1 MEFTA
6 TVSGDTL
13 YLSWSSRS
21 PSTEQDL
28 HRLGGDWEDF
38 NVYRFGFD
46 EITTKN
52 VLKYAKM
59 NGQLKY
65 AGNSLDLIKA
75 MVKKARE
82 AEKLTQGDA
91 DAEISPL
98 LKKCAPRTAQALR
111 PYQRAGVKFLA
122 TNDSSLLADDPGSGK
137 AQPLSEPVLTPK
149 GFVPMGEITPGMEV
163 IGKNGKPT
171 RVLKVFPQ
179 GERQIYRVSF
189 RDGTS
194 VRCDADHL
202 WEVQNK
208 RQRTITGKK
217 QVLTTREI
225 IAQGVLKPDGRA
237 NFSIPLVEPVE
248 FPKKK
253 FPLDPYLYG
262 VLLGDGG
269 VTTHTANLTSDKEIV
284 DSLNL
289 PEGVTTRLI
298 KDEGWWGEYRLRGLM
313 TILKRENVE
322 RARSEHKR
330 IDQRVLMSSAED
342 RLAVLQGLLDTDGET
357 SKSRGKNSS
366 NVTFGSTSKGL
377 IEDVSF
383 IVRSLGGVA
392 SEYGVKETTFTHKG
406 ELRRG
411 QDFYRVNIA
420 LPQGMAPF
428 RLSRKLERWVPR
440 SKYPA
445 TKFIVSIEEDG
456 VEEAQCILVESEDH
470 LYVTRDFAV
479 THNTVQTIAAII
491 SAGVEGDILV
501 LAPTVAANISWP
513 EEMRKWSP
521 RDEAIIV
528 AGNRKKREE
537 ALAKLTKR
545 SQAPRR
551 WVFCNTEMV
560 RTNYVEKHV
569 DDEGRVYPSKYTHH
583 YPELFYLTKDQ
594 KQPREWSAIIVD
606 EAHNA
611 LITDKSQAYK
621 QTLTR
626 RGFSKLATKP
636 GGKRIAISGTPFR
649 GKPQNLWGILNWLF
663 PDTYKSYWKWAE
675 RWFEIQKGYFG
686 GVEDMSLKET
696 SKKAFYKSIQPIM
709 IRRTKAEVAPD
720 LPPKMYAGSLPPG
733 ISYDHPSQ
741 KEGLVGHWLEMEPK
755 QQRAYEE
762 MEEFATAALD
772 NGTLVANGVL
782 AELTRLKQFATSYG
796 KLDTRIDSEG
806 FEVPTFSP
814 SLPSNKLTW
823 LLEFL
828 QELGIDGKYH
838 KDTRKVVVASQFTS
852 IINSFAEEIEKKLK
866 GVKVLKITGAVNMND
881 RQDAVDK
888 FQHDDAYPILMLNTK
903 AGGVALTLDR
913 ADDIVILDET
923 FIPDDQSQVED
934 RIHRVSRMHSVTV
947 HYVRSI
953 GTVEEKIAKK
963 TIDRDNLQKQLLD
976 GARGV
981 SYARNLLGK

>member
-6 TVSGDTL
+6 TVRGDTL

-21 PSTEQDL
+21 PSTEQAL
-28 HRLGGDWEDF
+28 HQLGGDWEDF

-46 EITTKN
+46 EITVKN

-65 AGNSLDLIKA
+65 DRNSLDLIKA

-98 LKKCAPRTAQALR
+98 LTKYAPRTAQALR

-122 TNDSSLLADDPGSGK
+122 TNEGSLLADQPGLGK
-137 AQPLSEPVLTPK
+137 TVVTIS
-149 GFVPMGEITPGMEV
+149 
-163 IGKNGKPT
+163 
-171 RVLKVFPQ
+171 
-179 GERQIYRVSF
+179 
-189 RDGTS
+189 S
-194 VRCDADHL
+194 V
-202 WEVQNK
+202 
-208 RQRTITGKK
+208 
-217 QVLTTREI
+217 
-225 IAQGVLKPDGRA
+225 
-237 NFSIPLVEPVE
+237 
-248 FPKKK
+248 
-253 FPLDPYLYG
+253 
-262 VLLGDGG
+262 
-269 VTTHTANLTSDKEIV
+269 
-284 DSLNL
+284 
-289 PEGVTTRLI
+289 
-298 KDEGWWGEYRLRGLM
+298 
-313 TILKRENVE
+313 
-322 RARSEHKR
+322 
-330 IDQRVLMSSAED
+330 
-342 RLAVLQGLLDTDGET
+342 
-357 SKSRGKNSS
+357 
-366 NVTFGSTSKGL
+366 
-377 IEDVSF
+377 
-383 IVRSLGGVA
+383 
-392 SEYGVKETTFTHKG
+392 
-406 ELRRG
+406 
-411 QDFYRVNIA
+411 
-420 LPQGMAPF
+420 
-428 RLSRKLERWVPR
+428 
-440 SKYPA
+440 
-445 TKFIVSIEEDG
+445 
-456 VEEAQCILVESEDH
+456 
-470 LYVTRDFAV
+470 
-479 THNTVQTIAAII
+479 I

-521 RDEAIIV
+521 RDEAIVV

-537 ALAKLTKR
+537 ALAKLTKK

-560 RTNYVEKHV
+560 RTNYVEKHI
-569 DDEGRVYPSKYTHH
+569 DDDGKVYPSKYTHH

-594 KQPREWSAIIVD
+594 KKPREWDAVVVD
-606 EAHNA
+606 EAHNS

-626 RGFSKLATKP
+626 RGFTKLSTKP
-636 GGKRIAISGTPFR
+636 GAKRIAISGTPFR

-663 PDTYKSYWKWAE
+663 PDTYKSYWNWAQ
-675 RWFEIQKGYFG
+675 RWFEIQKGHFG
-686 GVEDMSLKET
+686 GVEDMSLQET
-696 SKKAFYKSIQPIM
+696 SKQAFYKSIQPIM

-741 KEGLVGHWLEMEPK
+741 KDGLVGHWLEMEPK
-755 QQRAYEE
+755 QQRAYAE

-796 KLDTRIDSEG
+796 QLDTRIDSEG

-814 SLPSNKLTW
+814 SMPSNKLTW

-838 KDTRKVVVASQFTS
+838 KDTRKVVIASQFTS
-852 IINSFAEEIEKKLK
+852 IINSFADEIEKKLK
-866 GVKVLKITGAVNMND
+866 GTKVLKITGAVNMSN

-934 RIHRVSRMHSVTV
+934 RIHRVSRMHNVTV

-976 GARGV
+976 GERGV
-981 SYARNLLGK
+981 NYARNLLGK

>member
-6 TVSGDTL
+6 TVMGDTL

-21 PSTEQDL
+21 PSTEQAL

-38 NVYRFGFD
+38 NTYRFGFD
-46 EITTKN
+46 EITVKN

-65 AGNSLDLIKA
+65 ERNSLDLIKA
-75 MVKKARE
+75 MVKRARE

-98 LKKCAPRTAQALR
+98 LTKYAPRTAQALR

-122 TNDSSLLADDPGSGK
+122 TNDSSLLADDPGAGK
-137 AQPLSEPVLTPK
+137 
-149 GFVPMGEITPGMEV
+149 
-163 IGKNGKPT
+163 
-171 RVLKVFPQ
+171 
-179 GERQIYRVSF
+179 
-189 RDGTS
+189 
-194 VRCDADHL
+194 
-202 WEVQNK
+202 
-208 RQRTITGKK
+208 
-217 QVLTTREI
+217 
-225 IAQGVLKPDGRA
+225 
-237 NFSIPLVEPVE
+237 
-248 FPKKK
+248 
-253 FPLDPYLYG
+253 
-262 VLLGDGG
+262 
-269 VTTHTANLTSDKEIV
+269 
-284 DSLNL
+284 
-289 PEGVTTRLI
+289 
-298 KDEGWWGEYRLRGLM
+298 
-313 TILKRENVE
+313 
-322 RARSEHKR
+322 
-330 IDQRVLMSSAED
+330 
-342 RLAVLQGLLDTDGET
+342 
-357 SKSRGKNSS
+357 
-366 NVTFGSTSKGL
+366 
-377 IEDVSF
+377 
-383 IVRSLGGVA
+383 
-392 SEYGVKETTFTHKG
+392 
-406 ELRRG
+406 
-411 QDFYRVNIA
+411 
-420 LPQGMAPF
+420 
-428 RLSRKLERWVPR
+428 
-440 SKYPA
+440 
-445 TKFIVSIEEDG
+445 
-456 VEEAQCILVESEDH
+456 
-470 LYVTRDFAV
+470 
-479 THNTVQTIAAII
+479 TVQTIASLI

-521 RDEAIIV
+521 RDEAIVV

-537 ALAKLTKR
+537 ALAKLTKK

-560 RTNYVEKHV
+560 RTKYIEKHV
-569 DDEGRVYPSKYTHH
+569 DDFGQAHAARYEHH
-583 YPELFYLTKDQ
+583 FPELFYLTKDQ
-594 KQPREWSAIIVD
+594 KKPREWDAIVVD

-626 RGFSKLATKP
+626 RGFTKLSTKP

-686 GVEDMSLKET
+686 GVEDMSLQET
-696 SKKAFYKSIQPIM
+696 SKQAFYKSIQPIM

-733 ISYDHPSQ
+733 INYDHPSQ

-755 QQRAYEE
+755 QQRAYAE

-796 KLDTRIDSEG
+796 QLDTRIDSEG

-852 IINSFAEEIEKKLK
+852 IINAFADEIEKKLK
-866 GVKVLKITGAVNMND
+866 GVKVLKITGAVNMDD

-923 FIPDDQSQVED
+923 FIPDDQTQVED
-934 RIHRVSRMHSVTV
+934 RIHRVSRMHNVTV

-976 GARGV
+976 GERGV

>member
-6 TVSGDTL
+6 TVRGDTL

-21 PSTEQDL
+21 PSTEQAL
-28 HRLGGDWEDF
+28 HQLGGDWEDF

-46 EITTKN
+46 EITVKN

-65 AGNSLDLIKA
+65 DRNSLDLIKA

-82 AEKLTQGDA
+82 AAKLTQGDA

-98 LKKCAPRTAQALR
+98 LTKYAPRTAQALR

-122 TNDSSLLADDPGSGK
+122 TNEGSLLADQPGLGK
-137 AQPLSEPVLTPK
+137 TV
-149 GFVPMGEITPGMEV
+149 V
-163 IGKNGKPT
+163 
-171 RVLKVFPQ
+171 
-179 GERQIYRVSF
+179 
-189 RDGTS
+189 
-194 VRCDADHL
+194 
-202 WEVQNK
+202 
-208 RQRTITGKK
+208 TI
-217 QVLTTREI
+217 
-225 IAQGVLKPDGRA
+225 
-237 NFSIPLVEPVE
+237 S
-248 FPKKK
+248 
-253 FPLDPYLYG
+253 
-262 VLLGDGG
+262 
-269 VTTHTANLTSDKEIV
+269 
-284 DSLNL
+284 SL
-289 PEGVTTRLI
+289 
-298 KDEGWWGEYRLRGLM
+298 
-313 TILKRENVE
+313 
-322 RARSEHKR
+322 
-330 IDQRVLMSSAED
+330 
-342 RLAVLQGLLDTDGET
+342 
-357 SKSRGKNSS
+357 
-366 NVTFGSTSKGL
+366 
-377 IEDVSF
+377 
-383 IVRSLGGVA
+383 
-392 SEYGVKETTFTHKG
+392 
-406 ELRRG
+406 
-411 QDFYRVNIA
+411 
-420 LPQGMAPF
+420 
-428 RLSRKLERWVPR
+428 
-440 SKYPA
+440 
-445 TKFIVSIEEDG
+445 
-456 VEEAQCILVESEDH
+456 
-470 LYVTRDFAV
+470 
-479 THNTVQTIAAII
+479 I

-521 RDEAIIV
+521 RDEAIVV

-537 ALAKLTKR
+537 ALAKLTKK

-560 RTNYVEKHV
+560 RTNYVEKHI

-594 KQPREWSAIIVD
+594 KKPREWDAVVVD
-606 EAHNA
+606 EAHNS

-626 RGFSKLATKP
+626 RGFTKLSTKP
-636 GGKRIAISGTPFR
+636 GAKRIAISGTPFR

-663 PDTYKSYWKWAE
+663 PDTYKSYWNWAQ

-686 GVEDMSLKET
+686 GVEDMSLQET
-696 SKKAFYKSIQPIM
+696 SKQAFYKSIQPIM

-741 KEGLVGHWLEMEPK
+741 KDGLVGHWLEMEPK
-755 QQRAYEE
+755 QQRAYAE

-796 KLDTRIDSEG
+796 QLDTRIDPEG

-814 SLPSNKLTW
+814 SMPSNKLTW

-852 IINSFAEEIEKKLK
+852 IINSFADEIEKKLK
-866 GVKVLKITGAVNMND
+866 GTKVLKITGAVNMSN

-934 RIHRVSRMHSVTV
+934 RIHRVSRMHNVTV

-976 GARGV
+976 GERGV
-981 SYARNLLGK
+981 NYARNLLGK

>member
-6 TVSGDTL
+6 TVRGDTL

-21 PSTEQDL
+21 PSIEQDL
-28 HRLGGDWEDF
+28 HQLGGDWEDF

-46 EITTKN
+46 EITVKN
-52 VLKYAKM
+52 VLKYSKM

-65 AGNSLDLIKA
+65 DRNSLDLIKA

-98 LKKCAPRTAQALR
+98 LTKYAPRTAQALR

-122 TNDSSLLADDPGSGK
+122 TNEGSLLADQPGLGK
-137 AQPLSEPVLTPK
+137 TV
-149 GFVPMGEITPGMEV
+149 V
-163 IGKNGKPT
+163 
-171 RVLKVFPQ
+171 
-179 GERQIYRVSF
+179 
-189 RDGTS
+189 
-194 VRCDADHL
+194 
-202 WEVQNK
+202 
-208 RQRTITGKK
+208 TI
-217 QVLTTREI
+217 
-225 IAQGVLKPDGRA
+225 
-237 NFSIPLVEPVE
+237 S
-248 FPKKK
+248 
-253 FPLDPYLYG
+253 
-262 VLLGDGG
+262 
-269 VTTHTANLTSDKEIV
+269 
-284 DSLNL
+284 SL
-289 PEGVTTRLI
+289 
-298 KDEGWWGEYRLRGLM
+298 
-313 TILKRENVE
+313 
-322 RARSEHKR
+322 
-330 IDQRVLMSSAED
+330 
-342 RLAVLQGLLDTDGET
+342 
-357 SKSRGKNSS
+357 
-366 NVTFGSTSKGL
+366 
-377 IEDVSF
+377 
-383 IVRSLGGVA
+383 
-392 SEYGVKETTFTHKG
+392 
-406 ELRRG
+406 
-411 QDFYRVNIA
+411 
-420 LPQGMAPF
+420 
-428 RLSRKLERWVPR
+428 
-440 SKYPA
+440 
-445 TKFIVSIEEDG
+445 
-456 VEEAQCILVESEDH
+456 
-470 LYVTRDFAV
+470 
-479 THNTVQTIAAII
+479 I

-521 RDEAIIV
+521 RDEAIVV

-537 ALAKLTKR
+537 ALAKLTKK

-560 RTNYVEKHV
+560 RTNYVEKHI

-594 KQPREWSAIIVD
+594 KKPREWDAIVVD
-606 EAHNA
+606 EAHNS

-626 RGFSKLATKP
+626 RGFTKLSTKP
-636 GGKRIAISGTPFR
+636 GAKRIAISGTPFR

-663 PDTYKSYWKWAE
+663 PDTYKSYWNWAQ

-686 GVEDMSLKET
+686 GVEDMSLQET
-696 SKKAFYKSIQPIM
+696 SKQAFYKSIQPIM

-741 KEGLVGHWLEMEPK
+741 KDGLVGHWLEMEPK
-755 QQRAYEE
+755 QQRAYAE

-796 KLDTRIDSEG
+796 QLDTRIDSEG

-814 SLPSNKLTW
+814 SMPSNKLTW

-852 IINSFAEEIEKKLK
+852 IINSFADEIEKKLK
-866 GVKVLKITGAVNMND
+866 GTKVLKITGAVNMAN

-934 RIHRVSRMHSVTV
+934 RIHRVSRMHNVTV

-976 GARGV
+976 GERGV

>member
-6 TVSGDTL
+6 TVAGDTL

-46 EITTKN
+46 EITVKN
-52 VLKYAKM
+52 VLKYVKM

-75 MVKKARE
+75 MVKKARN

-91 DAEISPL
+91 DAEVSPL
-98 LKKCAPRTAQALR
+98 LTQYAPRTAQALR

-122 TNDSSLLADDPGSGK
+122 TNDSSLLADDPGAGK
-137 AQPLSEPVLTPK
+137 
-149 GFVPMGEITPGMEV
+149 
-163 IGKNGKPT
+163 
-171 RVLKVFPQ
+171 
-179 GERQIYRVSF
+179 
-189 RDGTS
+189 
-194 VRCDADHL
+194 
-202 WEVQNK
+202 
-208 RQRTITGKK
+208 
-217 QVLTTREI
+217 
-225 IAQGVLKPDGRA
+225 
-237 NFSIPLVEPVE
+237 
-248 FPKKK
+248 
-253 FPLDPYLYG
+253 
-262 VLLGDGG
+262 
-269 VTTHTANLTSDKEIV
+269 
-284 DSLNL
+284 
-289 PEGVTTRLI
+289 
-298 KDEGWWGEYRLRGLM
+298 
-313 TILKRENVE
+313 
-322 RARSEHKR
+322 
-330 IDQRVLMSSAED
+330 
-342 RLAVLQGLLDTDGET
+342 
-357 SKSRGKNSS
+357 
-366 NVTFGSTSKGL
+366 
-377 IEDVSF
+377 
-383 IVRSLGGVA
+383 
-392 SEYGVKETTFTHKG
+392 
-406 ELRRG
+406 
-411 QDFYRVNIA
+411 
-420 LPQGMAPF
+420 
-428 RLSRKLERWVPR
+428 
-440 SKYPA
+440 
-445 TKFIVSIEEDG
+445 
-456 VEEAQCILVESEDH
+456 
-470 LYVTRDFAV
+470 
-479 THNTVQTIAAII
+479 TVQTIASLI

-521 RDEAIIV
+521 RDEAIVV

-569 DDEGRVYPSKYTHH
+569 DEEGRAYPSKYTHH
-583 YPELFYLTKDQ
+583 YPELFFLTKDQ
-594 KQPREWSAIIVD
+594 KQTREWSAIIVD

-686 GVEDMSLKET
+686 GVEDMSLQET

-755 QQRAYEE
+755 QQRAYAE

-796 KLDTRIDSEG
+796 QLDTRIDSEG

-888 FQHDDAYPILMLNTK
+888 FQHDDEYPILMLNTK

-934 RIHRVSRMHSVTV
+934 RIHRVSRMHNVTV

>member
-6 TVSGDTL
+6 TVRGDTL

-28 HRLGGDWEDF
+28 HQLGGDWEDF

-46 EITTKN
+46 EITVKN

-65 AGNSLDLIKA
+65 DRNSLDLIKA

-98 LKKCAPRTAQALR
+98 LTKYAPRTAQALR

-122 TNDSSLLADDPGSGK
+122 TNEGSLLADQPGLGK
-137 AQPLSEPVLTPK
+137 TVVTIS
-149 GFVPMGEITPGMEV
+149 
-163 IGKNGKPT
+163 
-171 RVLKVFPQ
+171 
-179 GERQIYRVSF
+179 
-189 RDGTS
+189 S
-194 VRCDADHL
+194 V
-202 WEVQNK
+202 
-208 RQRTITGKK
+208 
-217 QVLTTREI
+217 
-225 IAQGVLKPDGRA
+225 
-237 NFSIPLVEPVE
+237 
-248 FPKKK
+248 
-253 FPLDPYLYG
+253 
-262 VLLGDGG
+262 
-269 VTTHTANLTSDKEIV
+269 
-284 DSLNL
+284 
-289 PEGVTTRLI
+289 
-298 KDEGWWGEYRLRGLM
+298 
-313 TILKRENVE
+313 
-322 RARSEHKR
+322 
-330 IDQRVLMSSAED
+330 
-342 RLAVLQGLLDTDGET
+342 
-357 SKSRGKNSS
+357 
-366 NVTFGSTSKGL
+366 
-377 IEDVSF
+377 
-383 IVRSLGGVA
+383 
-392 SEYGVKETTFTHKG
+392 
-406 ELRRG
+406 
-411 QDFYRVNIA
+411 
-420 LPQGMAPF
+420 
-428 RLSRKLERWVPR
+428 
-440 SKYPA
+440 
-445 TKFIVSIEEDG
+445 
-456 VEEAQCILVESEDH
+456 
-470 LYVTRDFAV
+470 
-479 THNTVQTIAAII
+479 I

-521 RDEAIIV
+521 RDEAIVV

-537 ALAKLTKR
+537 ALAKLTKK

-560 RTNYVEKHV
+560 RTNYVEKHI
-569 DDEGRVYPSKYTHH
+569 DDDGKVYPSKYTHH

-594 KQPREWSAIIVD
+594 KKPREWDAVVVD
-606 EAHNA
+606 EAHNS

-626 RGFSKLATKP
+626 RGFTKLSTKP
-636 GGKRIAISGTPFR
+636 GAKRIAISGTPFR

-663 PDTYKSYWKWAE
+663 PDTYKSYWNWAQ
-675 RWFEIQKGYFG
+675 RWFEIQKGHFG
-686 GVEDMSLKET
+686 GVEDMSLQET
-696 SKKAFYKSIQPIM
+696 SKQAFYKSIQPIM

-741 KEGLVGHWLEMEPK
+741 KDGLVGHWLEMEPK
-755 QQRAYEE
+755 QQRAYAE

-796 KLDTRIDSEG
+796 QLDTRIDSEG

-814 SLPSNKLTW
+814 SMPSNKLTW

-838 KDTRKVVVASQFTS
+838 KDTRKVVIASQFTS
-852 IINSFAEEIEKKLK
+852 IINSFADEIEKKLK
-866 GVKVLKITGAVNMND
+866 GTKVLKITGAVNMSN

-934 RIHRVSRMHSVTV
+934 RIHRVSRMHNVTV

-976 GARGV
+976 GERGV
-981 SYARNLLGK
+981 NYARNLLGK